1 MKREL
6 DDLAR
11 ELRKT
16 RKAVLAGIDLGAA
29 EGDPKKVANAA
40 KAAIKEMFAAMET
53 LMKLFATSQR

>member
-6 DDLAR
+6 SDLAR

-16 RKAVLAGIDLGAA
+16 RKTVLASIDLGAA
-29 EGDPKKVANAA
+29 QGDPKKTARAA

-53 LMKLFATSQR
+53 LMKLFATS